1 MITIEEKLKLFTKIV
16 YDKVDKENQRIV
28 ENFNNDYGN
37 IIEEKKKEFTK
48 EVNEISLQSKK
59 NIEKEKLHV
68 ISKAR
73 IEEKRIIMER
83 KVEIYEET
91 MQALIEYAKSF
102 TETEEYKDN
111 FFRDFKDAF
120 LDMSEFSN
128 VDIYLTQRDLLKFR
142 NEIVSI
148 LKDKNIEFHNDD
160 EIVGGFIILDTKRN
174 IKLDMSLLSRI
185 QNSKDYIGQK
195 LFEILQYN

>member
-16 YDKVDKENQRIV
+16 YDKVDKENQKIV
-28 ENFNNDYGN
+28 ENFNNEYGN

-48 EVNEISLQSKK
+48 EVNEISQQSKK
-59 NIEKEKLHV
+59 NIEKEKLHI

-73 IEEKRIIMER
+73 IEEKRIIMEK

-91 MQALIEYAKSF
+91 IQALIEYAKNF
-102 TETEEYKDN
+102 TETEEYRDS
-111 FFRDFKDAF
+111 FFKDFKNAF
-120 LDMSEFSN
+120 LDMNECSN
-128 VDIYLTQRDLLKFR
+128 MDIYLTQRDLLKYKD
-142 NEIVSI
+142 EILSI
-148 LKDKNIEFHNDD
+148 LKDKNVEFYNDD

-185 QNSKDYIGQK
+185 QNSKDHIGQK